1 MTEQPPLL
9 NLGAWMERSWA
20 NGPGER
26 YVLWLQGCLLRCPG
40 CCNVDFLPQEPRHM
54 VSIDEMARRIC
65 YIVGIEGVTYTGG
78 EPTLQAQALALL
90 SEQLRPVGLTVVCYT
105 GYTLEELR
113 ARDDLWIERL
123 LANTDILIDGPYRQ
137 EEAASLR
144 WRGSRNQRIH
154 YLTPAYRDLVNTEGP
169 AEVEFAVGDQGFTTT
184 GTWPA
189 GFLER
194 LQQVLAAT
202 KTKSY
207 P

>member
-1 MTEQPPLL
+1 MTAQRPFL
-9 NLGAWMERSWA
+9 NLGAWIERSRA

-40 CCNVDFLPQEPRHM
+40 CCNVEFLPQEPRHLI
-54 VSIDEMARRIC
+54 SIDEMAMRIGD
-65 YIVGIEGVTYTGG
+65 IEGIEGVTYTGG

-90 SEQLRPVGLTVVCYT
+90 SERLRPGGLTVVCYT
-105 GYTLEELR
+105 GYTLEALR
-113 ARDDLWIERL
+113 ARDDPWIERL

-154 YLTPAYRDLVNTEGP
+154 YLTPAYRELADTEGP
-169 AEVEFAVGDQGFTTT
+169 AEVEFAVGDHDFTTT

-194 LQQVLAAT
+194 LQQILAAQ
-202 KTKSY
+202 KT
-207 P
+207 